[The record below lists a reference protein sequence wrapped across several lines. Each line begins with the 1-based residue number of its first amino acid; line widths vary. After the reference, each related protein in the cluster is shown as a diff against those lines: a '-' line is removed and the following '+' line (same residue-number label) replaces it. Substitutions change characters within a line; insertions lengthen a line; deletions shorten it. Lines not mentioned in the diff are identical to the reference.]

1 MAQFD
6 VYKNT
11 NRDTRKQYPLLVDV
25 QHAVL
30 STLTTRIVIPLS
42 KKDSVHNA
50 VMDTLMPEVLFDKT
64 PYVLMT
70 PQLAAVPGRLLSK
83 PVGTLEH
90 CRSHV
95 LAALDFVITG
105 I

>member
-6 VYKNT
+6 VYENT
-11 NRDTRKQYPLLVDV
+11 NRASRKQYPLLVDV
-25 QHAVL
+25 QHSVL
-30 STLTTRIVIPLS
+30 STLATRMVIPLS
-42 KKDSVHNA
+42 KKDSLHGA
-50 VMDTLMPEVLFDKT
+50 AMDVLMPEVMLDDQ

-70 PQLAAVPGRLLSK
+70 PQISAIPDRLLST
-83 PVGTLEH
+83 PIGTLEH

-95 LAALDFVITG
+95 LAALDFAITG